1 MKRLNFH
8 FVSSRVTGFI
18 NIGHKLFIDW
28 TYNGN
33 WVKIE
38 SSRWLQRLVQVVKQT
53 VHLSCKSSKWAVHW
67 KSCQSVVSAKV
78 QCTFLLLD
86 SCLLPPLVQSTQ
98 PPKNNSTQPI
108 PKSNISSLH
117 FELPTSFTFLHL
129 MILCRR
135 ARARITRSW
144 AHITSHPLLHE
155 HGKAHITS
163 HIVLS
168 ENRES
173 SHHITSSCCAW
184 KWESPFVPRA
194 WVP

>member
-1 MKRLNFH
+1 M
-8 FVSSRVTGFI
+8 TI
-18 NIGHKLFIDW
+18 
-28 TYNGN
+28 
-33 WVKIE
+33 
-38 SSRWLQRLVQVVKQT
+38 
-53 VHLSCKSSKWAVHW
+53 
-67 KSCQSVVSAKV
+67 
-78 QCTFLLLD
+78 
-86 SCLLPPLVQSTQ
+86 SCLGKSAMHFLVTRQLSPLVQSTQ

-108 PKSNISSLH
+108 PKSNMSSLH
-117 FELPTSFTFLHL
+117 FELPTSSLFLHL
-129 MILCRR
+129 MILCRP

-194 WVP
+194 WVPGPHQSQRALDGVHHHAQWTGQTEKWWLKLFTSKNL